1 MKRLFAAPLKMLAV
15 AALVAGLAACTAA
28 DDAGPAGVER
38 VLYGELLR
46 QAEARLGD
54 AADPVLVHPRTM
66 VLYDSGVPTEG
77 QAPHHFSPE
86 DSRVIRDLAT
96 TTPGFAPCA
105 IDEQGICRVEGR
117 GSVIEFSEVDLGE
130 ANTATVWV
138 RLVEREPGSFDV
150 RYFLARFTKQGEQW
164 RLASF
169 ELRGA
174 ETGT

>member
-1 MKRLFAAPLKMLAV
+1 MKRLLAPPLRIMAATALA
-15 AALVAGLAACTAA
+15 AGLAACAAA
-28 DDAGPAGVER
+28 DDAGRSGVEH
-38 VLYGELLR
+38 VLYRELLV
-46 QAEARLGD
+46 QARSRLGH

-77 QAPHHFSPE
+77 QALRHFSPE

-117 GSVIEFSEVDLGE
+117 GSVIELSKVDLDE
-130 ANTATVWV
+130 TNTATVWV

-150 RYFLARFTKQGEQW
+150 RYFLARFTKQADQW

-169 ELRGA
+169 ELRGV
-174 ETGT
+174 ETGM